1 MAIRL
6 PKVLS
11 SRYTEPL
18 PTVIPVSPSTE
29 ESWTLALPE
38 PVSLVLEPEPLVPLL
53 LVRPPQ
59 LRNPMLQ

>member
-1 MAIRL
+1 MPPELLVPLMAPVPVPAL
-6 PKVLS
+6 VLVLE
-11 SRYTEPL
+11 TEL
-18 PTVIPVSPSTE
+18 E
-29 ESWTLALPE
+29 LALPE